1 MVAILY
7 ICYAW
12 QRPMAILSFFQSRYA
27 VHHHLSAQDLEVT
40 KIFPELLLI
49 TGTVLSSYAMH

>member
-1 MVAILY
+1 
-7 ICYAW
+7 
-12 QRPMAILSFFQSRYA
+12 MAILSFFQSRYA
-27 VHHHLSAQDLEVT
+27 VYHHLSAQDLEVT